1 MTDRSGT
8 GIPDALEVLYVED
21 YAPSIVLLR
30 DTLMRRAPDIR
41 LDVATTVGQ
50 AIERLIRFEAGA
62 GDPALAES
70 ERAPRYD
77 VVLTDLRLTDG
88 SGLDVLAHVR
98 KHHLN
103 LAVVILSASDED
115 DTAIGALGAGADAYI
130 VKGDTYLSRLPHDL
144 RSALMRFRNRA
155 AIPISNPRHRA

>member
-1 MTDRSGT
+1 MTERRGP
-8 GIPDALEVLYVED
+8 GMAGALEVLYVED

-30 DTLMRRAPDIR
+30 DTLMRRAPDIH

-50 AIERLIRFEAGA
+50 AIERLKRFEPAA

-77 VVLTDLRLTDG
+77 IVLTDLRLTDG

-98 KHHLN
+98 KHDLK
-103 LAVVILSASDED
+103 LAVVILSASNEE
-115 DTAIGALGAGADAYI
+115 DTAIGTLAAGADAYI
-130 VKGDTYLSRLPHDL
+130 VKRDSYLSRLPDDL
-144 RSALMRFRNRA
+144 RAALMHFRSKA
-155 AIPISNPRHRA
+155 TPISNPRHRA

>member
-1 MTDRSGT
+1 MTERNGP
-8 GIPDALEVLYVED
+8 GIAGALEILYVED

-50 AIERLIRFEAGA
+50 AIERLNRFEAGA
-62 GDPALAES
+62 DDPALAES

-103 LAVVILSASDED
+103 LAVVILSASNEE
-115 DTAIGALGAGADAYI
+115 DTAIGTLAAGADAYI
-130 VKGDTYLSRLPHDL
+130 VKCDAYLSRLPDDL
-144 RSALMRFRNRA
+144 RAALMRFRNRA
-155 AIPISNPRHRA
+155 AISISDPRHRA